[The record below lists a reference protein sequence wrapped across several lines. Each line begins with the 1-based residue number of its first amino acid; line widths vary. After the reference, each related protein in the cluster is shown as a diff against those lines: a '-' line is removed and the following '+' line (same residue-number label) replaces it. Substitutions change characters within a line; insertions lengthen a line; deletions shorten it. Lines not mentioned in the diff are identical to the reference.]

1 MPLSFSYFLTF
12 LTEMLERPKEEIQP
26 AVRFTFP
33 LDDVLKF
40 RKGTLKN
47 LNTAEQSFQEAVL

>member
-1 MPLSFSYFLTF
+1 
-12 LTEMLERPKEEIQP
+12 MLERPKEDLQP

-47 LNTAEQSFQEAVL
+47 LNTAEQSFEEAIL